1 MRKKISFA
9 IIILL
14 IVIGITLVII
24 FNQNKNKFNY
34 NFSFTND
41 EELIAV
47 AYLNNEK
54 EASQYFNN
62 LSDDQITTYTTDG
75 EELYLIIPRSNDIS
89 ITIYEANLEEN
100 GNLAKGEIIAK
111 TNEPFIIKCN
121 QSDIIP
127 NTILN
132 ITSNDLT
139 IEYSPSLSLKDGSIN
154 KNKNKNILT
163 LN

>member
-1 MRKKISFA
+1 MRKKISLT

-14 IVIGITLVII
+14 IIIGIILAII

-34 NFSFTND
+34 NFTFTND
-41 EELIAV
+41 EELIGI

-54 EASQYFNN
+54 EASQYFDN
-62 LSDDQITTYTTDG
+62 LPDDQITTYTTNG

-111 TNEPFIIKCN
+111 TNETFIIKCN
-121 QSDIIP
+121 QSDIVP

-139 IEYSPSLSLKDGSIN
+139 IEYSPSISLKDGSVTSHQ
-154 KNKNKNILT
+154 NILT

>member
-1 MRKKISFA
+1 MRKKISLT

-14 IVIGITLVII
+14 IIIGIILTII

-34 NFSFTND
+34 NFIFTND
-41 EELIAV
+41 EELIGI

-54 EASQYFNN
+54 EASQYFDN
-62 LSDDQITTYTTDG
+62 LPDDQITTYTTNG
-75 EELYLIIPRSNDIS
+75 EELYLIIPRSNNIS

-121 QSDIIP
+121 QSDIVP

-132 ITSNDLT
+132 IASNDIT
-139 IEYSPSLSLKDGSIN
+139 IEYSPSLSLKDGSVTSHQ
-154 KNKNKNILT
+154 NILT